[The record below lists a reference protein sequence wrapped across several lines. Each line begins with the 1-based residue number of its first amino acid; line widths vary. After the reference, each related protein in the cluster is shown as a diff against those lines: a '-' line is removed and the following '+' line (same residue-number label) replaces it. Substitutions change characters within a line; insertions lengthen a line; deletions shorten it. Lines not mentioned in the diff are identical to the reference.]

1 MNEKQTLQY
10 KVMTYGCQM
19 NHSDSER
26 LSKVLENYGY
36 KECEEM
42 ENADLI
48 LFNTCSIKQ
57 KAEDKVL
64 GQMVKIS
71 QMKKTR
77 PNLLL
82 GITGCMTRITST
94 RVSDKKDKLFQQVK
108 DLDLCFQIQDMTK
121 LGGMLAE
128 VSPELARLE
137 MQEAELGNYF
147 EIQPK
152 YKTDFQAY
160 IPIMTGCDKFCTYCI
175 VPYSRGREVS
185 RPVEDIYNEAVKLVE
200 NGCIEITLLGQNV
213 NSYGLSWEDK
223 KVEGKFNYDTPPFV
237 QLMRKLDTIEGLERV
252 RWTSPHPQDM
262 TNEVI
267 DAVYELRTQMPYIHM
282 PLQAG
287 NDRVL
292 KKMNRNYDK
301 KKFREIVEYIRTK
314 MPDCSIST
322 DMIVGFCGETPEE
335 FAETCEFFEEM
346 GFDLAFI
353 SQYSTRQGTTA
364 DMLKKDDVSR
374 EEKKRRFHELN
385 EVLKRTS
392 FARNKF
398 FEGKTVQVL
407 VEKVLPSGELSGRSQ
422 HYKEVVFEGSKDLI
436 GTIIPVKVE
445 RSLEWRLEGVMV

>member
-1 MNEKQTLQY
+1 
-10 KVMTYGCQM
+10 
-19 NHSDSER
+19 
-26 LSKVLENYGY
+26 
-36 KECEEM
+36 
-42 ENADLI
+42 
-48 LFNTCSIKQ
+48 
-57 KAEDKVL
+57 
-64 GQMVKIS
+64 
-71 QMKKTR
+71 
-77 PNLLL
+77 
-82 GITGCMTRITST
+82 
-94 RVSDKKDKLFQQVK
+94 
-108 DLDLCFQIQDMTK
+108 
-121 LGGMLAE
+121 
-128 VSPELARLE
+128 
-137 MQEAELGNYF
+137 
-147 EIQPK
+147 
-152 YKTDFQAY
+152 
-160 IPIMTGCDKFCTYCI
+160 
-175 VPYSRGREVS
+175 
-185 RPVEDIYNEAVKLVE
+185 
-200 NGCIEITLLGQNV
+200 
-213 NSYGLSWEDK
+213 
-223 KVEGKFNYDTPPFV
+223 
-237 QLMRKLDTIEGLERV
+237 MRKLDTIEGLERV

-301 KKFREIVEYIRTK
+301 KKFRAIVEYMREK

-322 DMIVGFCGETPEE
+322 DIIVGFCGETPEE

-364 DMLKKDDVSR
+364 AMLKKDDVSR
-374 EEKKRRFHELN
+374 EEKKRRFHALN

-407 VEKVLPSGELSGRSQ
+407 VEKVLPSGELSGRSE

-436 GTIIPVKVE
+436 GKIIPVKVE

>member
-1 MNEKQTLQY
+1 MSKVLDLKY

-36 KECEEM
+36 SECEEM
-42 ENADLI
+42 SDADLV

-64 GQMVKIS
+64 GQMTKIS
-71 QMKKTR
+71 EMKKER

-94 RVSDKKDKLFQQVK
+94 KVSEKKDKLFRQVK
-108 DLDLCFQIQDMTK
+108 NLDLCFQIQDMTK
-121 LGGMLAE
+121 LGGMLSE
-128 VSPELARLE
+128 LNPEFNKLE

-152 YKTDFQAY
+152 YKTAFQAY

-185 RPVEDIYNEAVKLVE
+185 RPIEEIYKEAVKLVE

-301 KKFREIVEYIRTK
+301 KKFREIVEYMREK

-353 SQYSTRQGTTA
+353 SQYSTREGTTA
-364 DMLKKDDVSR
+364 AMLKKDDVSR
-374 EEKKRRFHELN
+374 EEKKRRFHALN

-407 VEKVLPSGELSGRSQ
+407 VEKVLDSGELSGRSE
-422 HYKEVVFEGSKDLI
+422 HYKEVVFEGSHDLV
-436 GTIIPVKVE
+436 GKIIPVKVE
-445 RSLEWRLEGVMV
+445 RSLEWRLEGTMV

>member
-1 MNEKQTLQY
+1 MSKVFDLKY

-36 KECEEM
+36 SECTDVTD
-42 ENADLI
+42 ADLV

-57 KAEDKVL
+57 RAEDKVI
-64 GQMVKIS
+64 GQMSKVS
-71 QMKKTR
+71 AMKKER

-82 GITGCMTRITST
+82 GITGCMTRVTST
-94 RVSDKKDKLFQQVK
+94 RVSEKKDKLFSQVK
-108 DLDLCFQIQDMTK
+108 NLDLCFQIQDMTK
-121 LGGMLAE
+121 LGGMLSE
-128 VSPELARLE
+128 LNPEFNQLE

-152 YKTDFQAY
+152 YKTAFQAY

-185 RPVEDIYNEAVKLVE
+185 RPIEEIYKEALRLVA

-223 KVEGKFNYDTPPFV
+223 KVEGKFHYDTPPFV

-287 NDRVL
+287 NDRLL

-301 KKFREIVEYIRTK
+301 NKFREIVDYIREK

-353 SQYSTRQGTTA
+353 SQYSTREGTTA

-374 EEKKRRFHELN
+374 EEKKLRFHALN
-385 EVLKRTS
+385 AVLKRTS

-407 VEKVLPSGELSGRSQ
+407 VEKVLDSGELSGRSE
-422 HYKEVVFEGSKDLI
+422 HYKEVVFEGSKDLV
-436 GTIIPVKVE
+436 GKIIPVKVE